1 MVINQQLI
9 SWQCKSENWLLA
21 FEWSPNIDICG
32 WKHWLLLICFKSLQY
47 AWFVLIQK
55 QSWFSPN
62 MTGNRTA
69 SFKFEIFWSHC
80 IFSLVCCLFQ
90 MIGHWHQGDK
100 TGWTTCIGYWY
111 CTLGTTT
118 FQKLFSHYRYFIETL
133 EKQLNLT
140 IKTFSAHRRAF
151 YAHNTKLAHLSKADE
166 TIASGCIFYSGVYV
180 TSFVFHVTWIFN
192 EALHVSVP

>member
-1 MVINQQLI
+1 
-9 SWQCKSENWLLA
+9 
-21 FEWSPNIDICG
+21 
-32 WKHWLLLICFKSLQY
+32 
-47 AWFVLIQK
+47 
-55 QSWFSPN
+55 

-90 MIGHWHQGDK
+90 MIDHWHQGDK

-151 YAHNTKLAHLSKADE
+151 YAHNTKLAHLSKADA
-166 TIASGCIFYSGVYV
+166 TIASGCTFYSGVYV
-180 TSFVFHVTWIFN
+180 TSFLVFHTKVTVNIGLKKVFRMVTSIPWIRCLCYKPERIEDIPSLPPTQAKNVCTHSF
-192 EALHVSVP
+192 